1 MGRGFGAMTILEM
14 IGIASLVLN
23 AGGILVALTWGV
35 SKIKDAI
42 REEIEDHR
50 REVDRKID
58 ELRQQTGETI
68 AAIRTKINETELW
81 NRDTFMRRDSFY
93 KVMEEHSANMRGAFD
108 KIDARLE
115 RMEGKIDSRH

>member
-1 MGRGFGAMTILEM
+1 VAMTILEM

-50 REVDRKID
+50 RDVDKKID
-58 ELRQQTGETI
+58 ELRRNFAETI
-68 AAIRTKINETELW
+68 AAIRTKINDTELW
-81 NRDTFMRRDSFY
+81 NRDTFMRRESFY
-93 KVMEEHSANMRGAFD
+93 KAMQGYSDQTTAAFD

-115 RMEGKIDSRH
+115 RMETMIRAPKN